1 MTSDTRVT
9 FRLQRRF
16 IIFETAVVVFVSGI
30 IVLSWIPAALSF
42 ASYGVFLDSTVKAAV
57 YINAT
62 AVIILLFMSRIK
74 RELHKIEY
82 IITGDRIIIKSPY
95 RTVAVRFSEIRSV
108 RVSNIF
114 PGREILKINSGNSPV
129 RIPLFLEKNR
139 SFLELL
145 ESELIQQGKSEAID
159 TAEFSRAKNR
169 SEIYYRD
176 YLCSL
181 KVFYPLIGVSISLF
195 LASIL
200 ISELYWD
207 MDLIRQ
213 LLWSVYGLFFP
224 VSAYA
229 FCRWHINRAAFKN
242 ISALPRRCVAGQ
254 KDYLIYGFISLLIF
268 MISGICFRLIFQ
280 IS

>member
-1 MTSDTRVT
+1 VTSDTRRT
-9 FRLQRRF
+9 FRLQKRF
-16 IIFETAVVVFVSGI
+16 IVLETAAAVFVSGI

-42 ASYGVFLDSTVKAAV
+42 ASYGVFLDSTVKAAI

-62 AVIILLFMSRIK
+62 TVIILLFMSMIK
-74 RELHKIEY
+74 RELHRIEY
-82 IITGDRIIIKSPY
+82 ILTNDRIIIKSPY
-95 RTVAVRFSEIRSV
+95 RMVTVRFSEIRSV
-108 RVSNIF
+108 RILNIF
-114 PGREILKINSGNSPV
+114 PGREILKINSDNSPV
-129 RIPLFLEKNR
+129 RIPLFLEKNS

-145 ESELIQQGKSEAID
+145 ESGLMQQGKSEAID
-159 TAEFSRAKNR
+159 TAEFSRAKSR

-181 KVFYPLIGVSISLF
+181 KVFYPLVGFSIFLF
-195 LASIL
+195 LANIL

-229 FCRWHINRAAFKN
+229 LCRWHINRTSFKN
-242 ISALPRRCVAGQ
+242 SSDLSKRRVAGQ